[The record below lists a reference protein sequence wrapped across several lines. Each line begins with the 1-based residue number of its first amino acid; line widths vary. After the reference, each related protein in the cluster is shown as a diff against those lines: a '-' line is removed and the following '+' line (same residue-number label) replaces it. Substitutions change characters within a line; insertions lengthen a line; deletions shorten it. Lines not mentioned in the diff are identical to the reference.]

1 MKTPAVIALF
11 VSASFALRE
20 NQKLFNGVTKKYE
33 SFNMAD
39 RSIPIVDRI
48 RKAMHLTTAMM
59 PLLEIAKD
67 VQSRMDLPGSSEGA
81 GSDAIDASVS
91 TIESKINQVNGFIPV
106 VENLNARVGVL
117 ETAVE
122 AGAIDNL
129 VKSIAEV
136 VDRTTMDAMQS

>member
-1 MKTPAVIALF
+1 MG
-11 VSASFALRE
+11 
-20 NQKLFNGVTKKYE
+20 NQKIVNGGTKDYE
-33 SFNMAD
+33 SFDIAD

-59 PLLEIAKD
+59 PLLAIAKD